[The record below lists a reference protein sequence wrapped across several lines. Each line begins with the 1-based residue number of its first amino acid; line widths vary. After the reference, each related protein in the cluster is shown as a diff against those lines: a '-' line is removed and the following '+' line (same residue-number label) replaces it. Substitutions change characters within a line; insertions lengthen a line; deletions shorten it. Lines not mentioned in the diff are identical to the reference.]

1 VKGAAEMVLQT
12 GTHPAALKDSVASA
26 GGTTIAGIEAL
37 EKGGFRS
44 ATISAVLAATKRS
57 MQLAGFSEEDIARKA
72 GL

>member
-1 VKGAAEMVLQT
+1 MVLQT
-12 GTHPAALKDSVASA
+12 GTHPAVLKDGVTSA

-44 ATISAVLAATKRS
+44 ATISAVLAASKRS
-57 MQLAGFSEEDIARKA
+57 MQLAGYSEEDIASKV

>member
-12 GTHPAALKDSVASA
+12 GTHPASLKDSVASA

-44 ATISAVLAATKRS
+44 ATISAVVAATKRS
-57 MQLAGFSEEDIARKA
+57 MQLAGLSEEEIARRA